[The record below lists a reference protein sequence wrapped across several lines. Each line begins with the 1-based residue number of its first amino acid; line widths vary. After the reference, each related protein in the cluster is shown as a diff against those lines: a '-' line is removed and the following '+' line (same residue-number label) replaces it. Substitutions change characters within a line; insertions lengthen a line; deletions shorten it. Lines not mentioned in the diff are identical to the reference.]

1 MRTRVIAS
9 ATVVL
14 LAAAA
19 LLLVVIRQPFAVV
32 APAPEL
38 RSYGDVPTVLA
49 GPAFYASPIAAGVVV
64 DQELRLTEQ
73 DVAVRLWLGPSRTGA
88 TAHARIELLAG
99 PHGPSL
105 RSGEISLDRPSGT
118 IVARIVP
125 PLRSSEL
132 GDDGVTLL
140 RLAPTGDSGPIRVGM
155 AKGASYDGGRASIGG
170 ELKYEDQ
177 DLMFE
182 VARQPSPG
190 GVWSAALALIDSET
204 LPLRSAAAFGPIVLA
219 AILAAG
225 SLARTRRL
233 PLALTVAAVAVV
245 AGCLIVLDRTP
256 LSVFPGP
263 DFNPSVILR

>member
-1 MRTRVIAS
+1 MRTRSVVS
-9 ATVVL
+9 ATAVL

-19 LLLVVIRQPFAVV
+19 LLLLAIRQPFTVV
-32 APAPEL
+32 APAPDL

-73 DVAVRLWLGPSRTGA
+73 DVAVRLWLGPVQTGA

-105 RSGEISLDRPSGT
+105 RSGEISLDRPTGT
-118 IVARIVP
+118 LVARIVP

-155 AKGASYDGGRASIGG
+155 AKGASYDGGRASIAG
-170 ELKYEDQ
+170 ELTHEDQ
-177 DLMFE
+177 DVMFE
-182 VARQPSPG
+182 VARQLSPG
-190 GVWSAALALIDSET
+190 GIWSAALALIESET
-204 LPLRSAAAFGPIVLA
+204 LPIRSAAALGPIVLA
-219 AILAAG
+219 AILTAG
-225 SLARTRRL
+225 ALARNCRL
-233 PLALTVAAVAVV
+233 PLALTIASVAVV
-245 AGCLIVLDRTP
+245 ASCLIVLDRTP
-256 LSVFPGP
+256 LSVLPGP
-263 DFNPSVILR
+263 DFNPGVILR